1 MSWYIDVL
9 KKYVTFSGR
18 ARRKEY
24 WMFVLFNLIFA
35 IVAMVLDNVLGL
47 ANEQTGY
54 GIIYTLYTLGVLL
67 PSLAVGVRRLHDIG
81 KSGWWLFIS
90 LIPLIGAIWLLV
102 LMATDSQPGD
112 NQYGPNPKTSLPPVV
127 APA

>member
-1 MSWYIDVL
+1 MSWYLDVL

-67 PSLAVGVRRLHDIG
+67 PSLAVLVRRLHDIG
-81 KSGWWLFIS
+81 KSGWWVFIT

-102 LMATDSQPGD
+102 LLVGDSQPGD
-112 NQYGPNPKTSLPPVV
+112 NQYGPNPKTSLPPVT